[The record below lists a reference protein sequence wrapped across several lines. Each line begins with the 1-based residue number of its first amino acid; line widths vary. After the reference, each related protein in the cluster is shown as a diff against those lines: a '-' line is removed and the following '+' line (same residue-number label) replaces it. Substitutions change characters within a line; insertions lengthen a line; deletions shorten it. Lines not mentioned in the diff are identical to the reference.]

1 MEPLIRS
8 NIEIFFNENFE
19 NAKYL
24 NYDLYYDINLGQFVI
39 DPDKQDLKKLK
50 KTNYPNFEI
59 MILNSYINDFLLDSP
74 KGNFCPSFGDNCS
87 ESSFEIY
94 FKAAEDF
101 AKSWGFH
108 DNPYDFL
115 HNEFRSNQCY
125 SYLNTEIE
133 KSSFSSFFL
142 RHIFISKPKLSACS
156 ILELIF
162 ISSSW
167 ENPRLEIAVKR
178 SATNIFLMFEV

>member
-1 MEPLIRS
+1 MSAKADNADNLHDYCSGYLSEIYGALDAIDDPLIRS

-87 ESSFEIY
+87 ESSFELY

-101 AKSWGFH
+101 SKSWGFH

-133 KSSFSSFFL
+133 KSSFTKNL
-142 RHIFISKPKLSACS
+142 NV
-156 ILELIF
+156 LIT
-162 ISSSW
+162 
-167 ENPRLEIAVKR
+167 LLLK
-178 SATNIFLMFEV
+178 

>member
-1 MEPLIRS
+1 
-8 NIEIFFNENFE
+8 
-19 NAKYL
+19 
-24 NYDLYYDINLGQFVI
+24 
-39 DPDKQDLKKLK
+39 
-50 KTNYPNFEI
+50 

-87 ESSFEIY
+87 ESSYELY

-133 KSSFSSFFL
+133 KSSFTKNL
-142 RHIFISKPKLSACS
+142 NV
-156 ILELIF
+156 LIT
-162 ISSSW
+162 
-167 ENPRLEIAVKR
+167 LLLK
-178 SATNIFLMFEV
+178 